1 MSDFAGLSIVLPKYA
16 WCHLVPISE
25 VICSWL
31 KLHQH
36 QARQSTA
43 KSPIYNCLQ
52 NENVS
57 C

>member
-1 MSDFAGLSIVLPKYA
+1 MSIYQMNSVYVKLYSYGTISIHGPF
-16 WCHLVPISE
+16 
-25 VICSWL
+25 
-31 KLHQH
+31 KLHQL
-36 QARQSTA
+36 QVRQSTA